1 VTADHIDVGATA
13 LEIEDLRVAYTTSEG
28 DVTVAVEG
36 LSLEVRR
43 HEFLAVVGPSG
54 CGKST
59 MLKALAG
66 LIPISQGSVEIHDQ
80 TAGERPAMV
89 FQSPRLLPWRSV
101 IENVAYGLE
110 QRGMSKKQ
118 AREAAGAEV
127 KRVGLAEFETAYPK
141 QLSGGMQ
148 QRVNLAR
155 ALATD
160 PPLLLLDEPFSA
172 LDAQTREIMQR
183 ELLTIWASKRKTA
196 IFITHQVDEA
206 VYLADRVVVLSQ
218 RPARVATIL
227 DIPFSRPRPL
237 SVKRSQEFH
246 DIEDVIWKYLEAA
259 LESGEES

>member
-1 VTADHIDVGATA
+1 VSTDPIGAGAIA

-36 LSLEVRR
+36 LSLEVRE

-66 LIPISQGSVEIHDQ
+66 LIPIADGTVEIHGERTDD
-80 TAGERPAMV
+80 ERPAMV

-101 IENVAYGLE
+101 IDNVSYGLE
-110 QRGMSKKQ
+110 QRGMSKRQ
-118 AREAAGAEV
+118 AREAANAEV
-127 KRVGLAEFETAYPK
+127 ERVGLTEFSDACPK

-183 ELLTIWASKRKTA
+183 ELLTIWATKRKTA

-227 DIPFSRPRPL
+227 DIPFTRPGRCL
-237 SVKRSQEFH
+237 
-246 DIEDVIWKYLEAA
+246 
-259 LESGEES
+259 